1 MEGCKMKK
9 RIALA
14 LAVALVLSLSSCGD
28 STESAASPSGEESAV
43 SVVET
48 ATPAVSEEPVDN
60 LAWGIQQTV
69 DEFGDVTEDSETVLT
84 SEIQGDFSN
93 TATTSSEL
101 NVVVRFAKKPISGHY
116 VAQFVL
122 LEYGD
127 TPATYLDS
135 DDLVLK
141 TKVDDSITEYSL
153 SGEAP
158 NGSLFLGLSDYN
170 YDGDLLFNELYAGKD
185 IRCIINIES
194 SQYNFTITSGNFATL
209 SDENDFEATP
219 AEMTIS
225 EAVAVFL
232 NDDSKHATE
241 AGECLKTHASDMNLL
256 NSDTFTNSL
265 NGAYL
270 EISTGGYQ
278 GANDGE
284 IYPIWYL
291 QECTNTTMQE
301 SAEITPEEL
310 GSNSGIYYREYQ
322 KRTNTALNEIT
333 IEGDNFVRI
342 GDFYYQIREVSED
355 IYLLCRGATKGEF
368 TRFSLLIPCNR
379 EVENEDDFDSA
390 FVSMRETLLTNLQ

>member
-1 MEGCKMKK
+1 MKK

-14 LAVALVLSLSSCGD
+14 LTVAMILSLCACGD
-28 STESAASPSGEESAV
+28 STESAASSSSEEIAA

-48 ATPAVSEEPVDN
+48 ATPEVSEEPVVASAEESEEEPEEPAEN
-60 LAWGIQQTV
+60 LVWGIQQTV

-101 NVVVRFAKKPISGHY
+101 NVVVRFMEKPNSGHY

-185 IRCIINIES
+185 VRCIINIES
-194 SQYNFTITSGNFATL
+194 SQYNFTITSGNLATL
-209 SDENDFEATP
+209 SDENDFGAAP

-232 NDDSKHATE
+232 NDDSKHAIE
-241 AGECLKTHASDMNLL
+241 AGECLEAHMSDMNLL
-256 NSDTFTNSL
+256 DFDTFTNSL
-265 NGAYL
+265 NGTYL

-284 IYPIWYL
+284 IYPMWYL

-301 SAEITPEEL
+301 LAEITPEEL
-310 GSNSGIYYREYQ
+310 G
-322 KRTNTALNEIT
+322 
-333 IEGDNFVRI
+333 
-342 GDFYYQIREVSED
+342 
-355 IYLLCRGATKGEF
+355 
-368 TRFSLLIPCNR
+368 
-379 EVENEDDFDSA
+379 
-390 FVSMRETLLTNLQ
+390 